1 MRVQAKVRVR
11 ASVEIAPDTGW
22 GDDCTV
28 AQARSQGIEAALAL
42 LGRAIAGPTLTKE
55 RADAISA
62 SIAAKH
68 LPAIP
73 SETLEA
79 LCAAISESLMH
90 SARAEWRGRIQVV
103 GKPEVDVIVLTSAT

>member
-1 MRVQAKVRVR
+1 MRVQASVRVR

-42 LGRAIAGPTLTKE
+42 LDRAIAGPTLTKD
-55 RADAISA
+55 RADAIAA

-68 LPAIP
+68 LPPVP

-79 LCAAISESLMH
+79 LCTAISESLMR
-90 SARAEWRGRIQVV
+90 ATRAEWRGRIQVV
-103 GKPEVDVIVLTSAT
+103 GKPEVDVVVLTPAT